1 LGQEQD
7 PSLFDLSIEELSA
20 LRVTSVS
27 RRAETLS
34 EAAASIYVITAEDI
48 RRSGATSIAEA
59 LRLAPGVE
67 VARTGAN
74 EWTISIRGFSSDLS
88 NKLLVLI
95 DGRTV
100 YSPLFAGVYW
110 DVQDTLLADI
120 ERIEVVSG
128 PGATLWGANAVNG
141 VINII
146 TQSAADTP
154 GTLAQVAA
162 GDEEQHAGF
171 RMGWAINDK
180 MDARAYVKAF
190 DREAS
195 EFATGASANDDWK
208 MAQTGFALTWQATDV
223 DRVDVRADLYDGEES
238 ALLRGDFTLGTL
250 PATNIPG
257 TVDLSGHNVLA
268 RWRREL
274 GADSDWFVQFYY
286 DHTDRQIPGSFNEA
300 RDTFDFEYQRDF
312 ANMGRHDII
321 WGVGLRQTSDDIGNT
336 LFATFD
342 PPSRTDQRIGT
353 FLQDRI
359 ELVADRFYLTVGSKF
374 SDNDYTGFE
383 YQPSVR
389 LTWVVSPGQTVW
401 TAVSR
406 AVRIPAR
413 LNTDLQ
419 LIAPFSVPAL
429 PFPVYVNVMGND
441 EFDSEELLAY
451 EAGYRV
457 AISDQLSLDV
467 AVFDNYYDEL
477 QTQEGSPAFVV
488 PGPPQYLWIPAMLDN
503 LMEGE
508 TYGGTLAVNW
518 QPVPRLRLQL
528 NYAYLELDLTS
539 KPGSNDVG
547 APNVAGN
554 SPETQIGARAFLEL
568 PHDLSLYV
576 GARYVDDLPNQSVP
590 SYTAVDLNFGWDPTE
605 RLRIA
610 LTVHNANDDRHL
622 EFGEGRFIERR
633 SLVSADWRF

>member
-1 LGQEQD
+1 
-7 PSLFDLSIEELSA
+7 
-20 LRVTSVS
+20 
-27 RRAETLS
+27 
-34 EAAASIYVITAEDI
+34 
-48 RRSGATSIAEA
+48 
-59 LRLAPGVE
+59 
-67 VARTGAN
+67 
-74 EWTISIRGFSSDLS
+74 
-88 NKLLVLI
+88 
-95 DGRTV
+95 
-100 YSPLFAGVYW
+100 
-110 DVQDTLLADI
+110 
-120 ERIEVVSG
+120 
-128 PGATLWGANAVNG
+128 
-141 VINII
+141 
-146 TQSAADTP
+146 
-154 GTLAQVAA
+154 
-162 GDEEQHAGF
+162 
-171 RMGWAINDK
+171 
-180 MDARAYVKAF
+180 
-190 DREAS
+190 
-195 EFATGASANDDWK
+195 
-208 MAQTGFALTWQATDV
+208 
-223 DRVDVRADLYDGEES
+223 
-238 ALLRGDFTLGTL
+238 
-250 PATNIPG
+250 
-257 TVDLSGHNVLA
+257 
-268 RWRREL
+268 
-274 GADSDWFVQFYY
+274 
-286 DHTDRQIPGSFNEA
+286 
-300 RDTFDFEYQRDF
+300 
-312 ANMGRHDII
+312 
-321 WGVGLRQTSDDIGNT
+321 
-336 LFATFD
+336 
-342 PPSRTDQRIGT
+342 
-353 FLQDRI
+353 
-359 ELVADRFYLTVGSKF
+359 
-374 SDNDYTGFE
+374 
-383 YQPSVR
+383 
-389 LTWVVSPGQTVW
+389 
-401 TAVSR
+401 
-406 AVRIPAR
+406 VRIPAR